1 MIVCLDIAVLEP
13 RLSLYYNNSCS
24 IVNCVIEPWN
34 TGLNKEFEFLLSIDN
49 LKENII
55 EYCLTRIDEVEEN
68 HGRIRIIDHEFDI
81 EESTL
86 FYMKVKYPNSFDCLV
101 KIDHDENIQ

>member
-1 MIVCLDIAVLEP
+1 MIVCLDIVILEP
-13 RLSLYYNNSCS
+13 RLSLYYNGKS

-34 TGLNKEFEFLLSIDN
+34 TGLNKEFEFLLSIDS

-68 HGRIRIIDHEFDI
+68 HGRIRIIDHNFNI

-86 FYMKVKYPNSFDCLV
+86 IYMKMKYPNTFDSIV
-101 KIDHDENIQ
+101 KIDHEEGL